1 MKIKN
6 TVINWTQYSKE
17 IEKACQKHRELIN
30 TKFMQ
35 FLAGNNPN
43 YGDEWIYVF
52 WVNPHSQKLEQSDVG
67 NIEEAQK
74 LIDFYKFSKNNTKIV
89 IRATGEDVSNQI
101 TFN

>member
-43 YGDEWIYVF
+43 YGDEWI
-52 WVNPHSQKLEQSDVG
+52 
-67 NIEEAQK
+67 
-74 LIDFYKFSKNNTKIV
+74 
-89 IRATGEDVSNQI
+89 
-101 TFN
+101 